1 MSGVKI
7 LVVEDDPYIQR
18 ALTLRLKAWGHKVV
32 TAADAGGA
40 IAVAQKHTPDVALM
54 DVCLP
59 DGDAFQVM
67 DYLHTLAVTARLPVI
82 FISASQQPELAER
95 VRQFGGAE
103 FLGKPFEA
111 ADLEA
116 AIQRVTGAAL
126 PDGSRTH

>member
-7 LVVEDDPYIQR
+7 LVVEDDPYLQR
-18 ALTLRLKAWGHKVV
+18 ALSARLKAWGHRVV

-40 IAVAQKHTPDVALM
+40 IAVAQEQAPDVALM

-67 DYLHTLAVTARLPVI
+67 DYLRALSVNARLPVI
-82 FISASQQPELAER
+82 FISASQQPELADR
-95 VRQFGGAE
+95 VRAFGGAE
-103 FLGKPFEA
+103 FIGKPLEA

-116 AIQRVTGAAL
+116 AIRRVTAA
-126 PDGSRTH
+126 REAAQHAH

>member
-18 ALTLRLKAWGHKVV
+18 ALAMRLKAWGHKVV

-40 IAVAQKHTPDVALM
+40 IAVAQAQAPDVALM
-54 DVCLP
+54 DICLP
-59 DGDAFQVM
+59 DGDGFQVM
-67 DYLHTLAVTARLPVI
+67 DYLHALAVTAQLPVI
-82 FISASQQPELAER
+82 FISATRQPDLTQR
-95 VRQFGGAE
+95 LRDFSRAE

-116 AIQRVTGAAL
+116 AIQRVTATRA
-126 PDGSRTH
+126 SAH